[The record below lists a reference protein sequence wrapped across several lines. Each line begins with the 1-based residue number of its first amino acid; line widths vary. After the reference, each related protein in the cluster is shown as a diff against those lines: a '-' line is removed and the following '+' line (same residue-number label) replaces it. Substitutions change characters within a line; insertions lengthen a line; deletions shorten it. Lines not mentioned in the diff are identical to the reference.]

1 MSTFSTEKNHFHAVL
16 LAFLFLASFALTT
29 LSGCNRE
36 SSEEAIG
43 KGQTAL
49 IGGEYKTAAR
59 HLKRAVKLN
68 PGNDIILYNLGMAQM
83 LATDYKAAD
92 RSFDE
97 ADQVSKDGSTDALE
111 ALAETRRLAG
121 DPEGAIRAIERA
133 FSKVNRKAHLV
144 AGLAVCE
151 MEQGHNEYAHQLLQE
166 ALDTDDLNPVALFNM
181 AVLLQKPQF
190 NKPTKAADLFSR
202 FITSAESAKFETQKL
217 RAIDAL
223 REINASRSEEL
234 QMQIDNLLMKARTAK
249 TKNDTVNLTVEAVL
263 LDRSNPDSMQSL
275 IKALKDS
282 GRTQQATALLTNF
295 KDLFPNNL
303 KPAN

>member
-1 MSTFSTEKNHFHAVL
+1 MNTLSNKKNRFHTVL
-16 LAFLFLASFALTT
+16 LASLFLASLALITFP
-29 LSGCNRE
+29 GCNRE

-43 KGQTAL
+43 RGQTAL
-49 IGGEYKTAAR
+49 LDGDYKAATR

-68 PGNDIILYNLGMAQM
+68 PGNEIILYNLGMAQM

-97 ADQVSKDGSTDALE
+97 ADRVSKDGNTDALE
-111 ALAETRRLAG
+111 ALAEARRLAG

-166 ALDTDDLNPVALFNM
+166 ALDTDSHNPVALFNM

-190 NKPTKAADLFSR
+190 NKPTKAADLFAQ
-202 FITSAESAKFETQKL
+202 FITSAESAKFEKQKL

-263 LDRSNPDSMQSL
+263 LDRSNPDSMQGL

-303 KPAN
+303 KTAN